1 MYMKNPIHASSP
13 TLLRRTADLVN
24 RPRPAV
30 EAAVLPA
37 LAIPAIGLKED
48 RVDTHLVDLQAGP
61 FFGTEMLASIA
72 VPCVGTRYIF
82 ADGEVDFGGWSR
94 SCART
99 RLDDG

>member
-1 MYMKNPIHASSP
+1 MENAIHASSP

-37 LAIPAIGLKED
+37 LAIPAVGLKED
-48 RVDTHLVDLQAGP
+48 GVDTHLVDLQAGS
-61 FFGTEMLASIA
+61 FVGTEMLASVA
-72 VPCVGTRYIF
+72 VPSVGTGYVL

-94 SCART
+94 SCAGT
-99 RLDDG
+99 